1 MEWTE
6 LHDLNLCEEVL
17 VVEPW
22 KHPYRSKE
30 RGDSWNEIANNLNAS
45 DHPTFKVSKRSVRD
59 RLTLLQQKY
68 KAKMRME
75 EAASGIDCQE
85 TKLDKALEEIIEK
98 EKAATDARSLQDD
111 NKKTEK
117 AAAEEHR
124 NRAVERLGETKKRNA
139 EKQDEKA
146 QTAKKGRRSTSEVV
160 EFLKEKSERESVLR
174 KEDLELRR
182 KELSQKED
190 MMKMLAQQQQQQTQL
205 MLCLLAKGQNKNS

>member
-1 MEWTE
+1 ME
-6 LHDLNLCEEVL
+6 
-17 VVEPW
+17 
-22 KHPYRSKE
+22 
-30 RGDSWNEIANNLNAS
+30 
-45 DHPTFKVSKRSVRD
+45 
-59 RLTLLQQKY
+59 
-68 KAKMRME
+68 KAI
-75 EAASGIDCQE
+75 SGIDWQE
-85 TKLDKALEEIIEK
+85 TRLDKALEEIIEK
-98 EKAATDARSLQDD
+98 EKEATDARSLQDD

-160 EFLKEKSERESVLR
+160 QFLKEKSERESVLR

-205 MLCLLAKGQNKNS
+205 MLCLLAKGQKKEQLSIRYVIHQSVGFSNVVVTGSFTVKKY

>member
-1 MEWTE
+1 M
-6 LHDLNLCEEVL
+6 LNLGNIL
-17 VVEPW
+17 TVVS
-22 KHPYRSKE
+22 SKE
-30 RGDSWNEIANNLNAS
+30 RRDSWNEIANNLNAS
-45 DHPTFKVSKRSVRD
+45 DHPTFKVSNRGVRD
-59 RLTLLQQKY
+59 RLKLLQQKY

-85 TKLDKALEEIIEK
+85 TKLNKVLEEIIEK

-111 NKKTEK
+111 SKKTEK

-160 EFLKEKSERESVLR
+160 QFLKEKSERESVLR

-182 KELSQKED
+182 QKGAES
-190 MMKMLAQQQQQQTQL
+190 
-205 MLCLLAKGQNKNS
+205 KGGYDENAGTTTAAADSAYALFACKGPK

>member
-1 MEWTE
+1 M
-6 LHDLNLCEEVL
+6 
-17 VVEPW
+17 
-22 KHPYRSKE
+22 RS
-30 RGDSWNEIANNLNAS
+30 
-45 DHPTFKVSKRSVRD
+45 T
-59 RLTLLQQKY
+59 
-68 KAKMRME
+68 
-75 EAASGIDCQE
+75 GIDCQK
-85 TKLDKALEEIIEK
+85 TKLVKALEEIIEK

-111 NKKTEK
+111 NRKTEK
-117 AAAEEHR
+117 TAAEKHR

-146 QTAKKGRRSTSEVV
+146 QTAKTGRRSTSEVV
-160 EFLKEKSERESVLR
+160 QFLKEKLERESVLR

>member
-1 MEWTE
+1 
-6 LHDLNLCEEVL
+6 
-17 VVEPW
+17 
-22 KHPYRSKE
+22 
-30 RGDSWNEIANNLNAS
+30 
-45 DHPTFKVSKRSVRD
+45 
-59 RLTLLQQKY
+59 
-68 KAKMRME
+68 MRME

-117 AAAEEHR
+117 AAAKEHR

-160 EFLKEKSERESVLR
+160 QFLKEKWERESVLR
-174 KEDLELRR
+174 KEDLELGR
-182 KELSQKED
+182 KED